1 MLLDAKPVDWS
12 PEPAWHNQYWD
23 TGSPSAWPSGY
34 SCPHSHS
41 LSDFYSTS
49 GAHKKQTSFPFSPIP
64 LWMKLQLIQLI
75 PVSKIT
81 SKMLTCTHNAVKK
94 FTIATDPWVH
104 AFFFISQHQVSITQK
119 GEGEKCFF
127 VDCKYISN
135 FSEKNWFKKNY
146 MKTLYGFSLLVFTC
160 SFSEMFTDYTF
171 KTVPFT
177 GHFTTINPFTI
188 LSVKSWL
195 KKKNLL
201 SFNS

>member
-23 TGSPSAWPSGY
+23 TSSPSAWPSGY

-94 FTIATDPWVH
+94 FSIATDPWVH
-104 AFFFISQHQVSITQK
+104 AFFIFHSIKCQSHKK
-119 GEGEKCFF
+119 GKG
-127 VDCKYISN
+127 
-135 FSEKNWFKKNY
+135 KNVF
-146 MKTLYGFSLLVFTC
+146 LLIANIYRIFR
-160 SFSEMFTDYTF
+160 
-171 KTVPFT
+171 KRI
-177 GHFTTINPFTI
+177 G
-188 LSVKSWL
+188 L
-195 KKKNLL
+195 KKIIWKHYMASLYLFLPAPLVKCLL
-201 SFNS
+201 TTPSRLSPSLGTSQLLIPSQF